1 MPETGGTRQGDANEA
16 PGQAANSQQKLRV
29 GPRGYDKAYTK
40 SANRTRSAPGATEP
54 IRPPKGR
61 THMRSMT
68 LLITAAV
75 LAVAGCGNDSP
86 DSASPADGSGVGGD
100 GGGDNGG
107 GGNQTEG
114 LAGQPIHAQLV
125 LLADSASG
133 IVAPPTV
140 LDGPTAVQAYPG
152 WFSDEPAVYN
162 KVLNALAG
170 QGGYPTGSQP
180 LLAFTNG
187 PSCASV
193 DDAKLMVDGTQV
205 YAAFNGTKAEECLA
219 AHTQVAIF
227 QVSRTALPKDFT
239 LVGTDSAGADA
250 SAGPGEPLVFQQLTT
265 TPDYQPPPPREVT
278 DDQSLDQFAA
288 ALPSDQA
295 EVRDAAAS
303 LGADQR
309 AFGFVLTGCAAR
321 GAELIVT
328 PSKVSAATVGGENV
342 RCIAPMYYVAVFAVD
357 AEQLPDQVALG

>member
-1 MPETGGTRQGDANEA
+1 
-16 PGQAANSQQKLRV
+16 
-29 GPRGYDKAYTK
+29 
-40 SANRTRSAPGATEP
+40 
-54 IRPPKGR
+54 
-61 THMRSMT
+61 MRSIT

-75 LAVAGCGNDSP
+75 LAVAGCGTDSAEP
-86 DSASPADGSGVGGD
+86 ASPADGSGVGGD
-100 GGGDNGG
+100 GGGDS
-107 GGNQTEG
+107 QAAD

-152 WFSDEPAVYN
+152 WFSDEPAVYH
-162 KVLNALAG
+162 KVLDALAG

-205 YAAFNGTKAEECLA
+205 YAAFNGDKTEECLA

-250 SAGPGEPLVFQQLTT
+250 SAGPGEPLVFQELTT
-265 TPDYQPPPPREVT
+265 SPDYQPPPAHEVT
-278 DDQSLDQFAA
+278 DDQDLDQFAA

-295 EVRDAAAS
+295 QVRDAAAT

-309 AFGFVLTGCAAR
+309 AFGFVLVGCAAT

-357 AEQLPDQVALG
+357 ADQLPDHVTLG

>member
-1 MPETGGTRQGDANEA
+1 
-16 PGQAANSQQKLRV
+16 
-29 GPRGYDKAYTK
+29 
-40 SANRTRSAPGATEP
+40 
-54 IRPPKGR
+54 
-61 THMRSMT
+61 MT

-75 LAVAGCGNDSP
+75 LAVAGCGTDSP
-86 DSASPADGSGVGGD
+86 DSASPADDSGVGGD
-100 GGGDNGG
+100 GGGDH
-107 GGNQTEG
+107 QTEG

-162 KVLNALAG
+162 KVLDALAG

-205 YAAFNGTKAEECLA
+205 YAAFNGDKTEECLA

-250 SAGPGEPLVFQQLTT
+250 SAGPGEPLVFQELTT
-265 TPDYQPPPPREVT
+265 SPDYQPPPAHEVT
-278 DDQSLDQFAA
+278 DDQDLDQFAA

-295 EVRDAAAS
+295 QVRDAAAT

-309 AFGFVLTGCAAR
+309 AFGFVLVGCAAT
-321 GAELIVT
+321 GAELIV
-328 PSKVSAATVGGENV
+328 
-342 RCIAPMYYVAVFAVD
+342 
-357 AEQLPDQVALG
+357 